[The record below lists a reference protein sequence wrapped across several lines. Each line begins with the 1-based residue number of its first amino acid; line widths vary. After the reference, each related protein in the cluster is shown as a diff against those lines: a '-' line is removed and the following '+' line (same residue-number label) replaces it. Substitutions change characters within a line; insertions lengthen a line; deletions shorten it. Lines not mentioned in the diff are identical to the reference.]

1 MQVRVLCQPQKT
13 LTEAGATS
21 ERPEETG
28 LGSKFT
34 ESMSSD
40 GNGGRGFLKI
50 VSWYALTK
58 VNDKVSVDRT

>member
-1 MQVRVLCQPQKT
+1 VQVRVLCQPQKT

-50 VSWYALTK
+50 WV
-58 VNDKVSVDRT
+58 